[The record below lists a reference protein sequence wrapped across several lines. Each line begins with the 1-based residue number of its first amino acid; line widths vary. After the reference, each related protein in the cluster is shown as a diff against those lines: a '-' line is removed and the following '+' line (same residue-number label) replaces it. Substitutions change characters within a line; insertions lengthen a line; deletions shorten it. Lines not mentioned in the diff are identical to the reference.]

1 MIKLR
6 LKRFGKKKEA
16 SFRIVAC
23 NSTSRRDGR
32 PLQEL
37 GFYNPRTKE
46 TRLDTEAL
54 RTRLTQGAQPTDVVR
69 TLLEKGGLLEK
80 IERPSIAIGKAKLE
94 KEKAAKSKI
103 KKEGNDSSEVE
114 SDKNEADWKFEMVEL
129 FKAGE
134 ITKARKL
141 VCASARAEEMEEVY
155 RWLYDNIELFGN
167 EEQQDKAV
175 IIIKQ
180 GLVDHT
186 LVVDPEINLAAT
198 LIKLAR
204 L

>member
-16 SFRIVAC
+16 SFRIIAC

-80 IERPSIAIGKAKLE
+80 TERPSVSIGKAKIE
-94 KEKAAKSKI
+94 KEKVTEAKSDT
-103 KKEGNDSSEVE
+103 NQPE
-114 SDKNEADWKFEMVEL
+114 S
-129 FKAGE
+129 
-134 ITKARKL
+134 
-141 VCASARAEEMEEVY
+141 
-155 RWLYDNIELFGN
+155 
-167 EEQQDKAV
+167 
-175 IIIKQ
+175 
-180 GLVDHT
+180 
-186 LVVDPEINLAAT
+186 
-198 LIKLAR
+198 
-204 L
+204 

>member
-54 RTRLTQGAQPTDVVR
+54 RIRLTQGAQPTDVVR
-69 TLLEKGGLLEK
+69 TLLEKSGLLEK
-80 IERPSIAIGKAKLE
+80 KVKPSIAIGKAKLE
-94 KEKAAKSKI
+94 KEKIAKAKSK
-103 KKEGNDSSEVE
+103 EAENDSKEAE
-114 SDKNEADWKFEMVEL
+114 S
-129 FKAGE
+129 
-134 ITKARKL
+134 
-141 VCASARAEEMEEVY
+141 
-155 RWLYDNIELFGN
+155 
-167 EEQQDKAV
+167 
-175 IIIKQ
+175 
-180 GLVDHT
+180 
-186 LVVDPEINLAAT
+186 
-198 LIKLAR
+198 
-204 L
+204 

>member
-1 MIKLR
+1 MILFIYLNKFTMIKLR

-23 NSTSRRDGR
+23 NSTSRRDGK

-94 KEKAAKSKI
+94 KEKAAKAKTKDEES
-103 KKEGNDSSEVE
+103 DSSKAKSDSKQAE
-114 SDKNEADWKFEMVEL
+114 S
-129 FKAGE
+129 
-134 ITKARKL
+134 
-141 VCASARAEEMEEVY
+141 
-155 RWLYDNIELFGN
+155 
-167 EEQQDKAV
+167 
-175 IIIKQ
+175 
-180 GLVDHT
+180 
-186 LVVDPEINLAAT
+186 
-198 LIKLAR
+198 
-204 L
+204 

>member
-46 TRLDTEAL
+46 TRLDTDAL
-54 RTRLTQGAQPTDVVR
+54 RSRLTQGAQPTNVVR

-80 IERPSIAIGKAKLE
+80 IERPSIAIGKAKLVE
-94 KEKAAKSKI
+94 KEKASKLKAKSDNDQKD
-103 KKEGNDSSEVE
+103 KKTE
-114 SDKNEADWKFEMVEL
+114 SV
-129 FKAGE
+129 
-134 ITKARKL
+134 
-141 VCASARAEEMEEVY
+141 
-155 RWLYDNIELFGN
+155 N
-167 EEQQDKAV
+167 EESQTTETVAK
-175 IIIKQ
+175 
-180 GLVDHT
+180 
-186 LVVDPEINLAAT
+186 
-198 LIKLAR
+198 
-204 L
+204 

>member
-32 PLQEL
+32 PLEEL

-54 RTRLTQGAQPTDVVR
+54 RIRLTQGAQPTDVVR

-80 IERPSIAIGKAKLE
+80 IERPSIAIGKKKLE
-94 KEKAAKSKI
+94 KEKAAKAKT
-103 KKEGNDSSEVE
+103 KDEE
-114 SDKNEADWKFEMVEL
+114 SD
-129 FKAGE
+129 
-134 ITKARKL
+134 ITKAE
-141 VCASARAEEMEEVY
+141 SESNEAES
-155 RWLYDNIELFGN
+155 
-167 EEQQDKAV
+167 
-175 IIIKQ
+175 
-180 GLVDHT
+180 
-186 LVVDPEINLAAT
+186 
-198 LIKLAR
+198 
-204 L
+204 

>member
-54 RTRLTQGAQPTDVVR
+54 RVRLTQGAQPTDVVR

-94 KEKAAKSKI
+94 KEKLAKAKNKETETDKNED
-103 KKEGNDSSEVE
+103 KKNINEVE
-114 SDKNEADWKFEMVEL
+114 S
-129 FKAGE
+129 
-134 ITKARKL
+134 
-141 VCASARAEEMEEVY
+141 
-155 RWLYDNIELFGN
+155 
-167 EEQQDKAV
+167 
-175 IIIKQ
+175 
-180 GLVDHT
+180 
-186 LVVDPEINLAAT
+186 
-198 LIKLAR
+198 
-204 L
+204 